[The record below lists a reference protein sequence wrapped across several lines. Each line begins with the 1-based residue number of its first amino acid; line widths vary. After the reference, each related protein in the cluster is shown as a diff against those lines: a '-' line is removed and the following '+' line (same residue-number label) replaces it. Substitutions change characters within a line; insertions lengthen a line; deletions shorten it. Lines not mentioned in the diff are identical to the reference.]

1 MPSAPASRPHPRQ
14 RRLSRAV
21 LAAAVLQVVAP
32 VATSFG
38 PGASPGEGAGAE
50 LLITP
55 VGWAFSIWG
64 VIYTLAIVSAVSAM
78 VGSDRRVPLRLQL
91 DQVGLYL
98 GGTLWI
104 LMSALESSTATFVAL
119 AIMFAFAVD
128 GVLTLARTPDAEL
141 APRAHRTL
149 TRIAFG
155 LYAGWVSAA
164 FFLNLSTALVGWGVV
179 DAGDVGWQLAVLA
192 VAGLTLAALV
202 LVGRLAAYAAAGLWA
217 LFGIAVTGQSDGTTS
232 VVVAAATAAVVL
244 LVAALLALGRGRAER
259 GAPA

>member
-1 MPSAPASRPHPRQ
+1 MERTPTGSRPHPRQ
-14 RRLSRAV
+14 RRLANAV

-32 VATSFG
+32 IATISG
-38 PGASPGEGAGAE
+38 PGASPGSGSGAE

-64 VIYTLAIVSAVSAM
+64 VIYALAIVQAVSTM
-78 VGSDRRVPLRLQL
+78 VKRDRRVPLRLQL
-91 DQVGLYL
+91 DQIGLYL

-104 LMSALESSTATFVAL
+104 LMAALDSSTATFVAL
-119 AIMFAFAVD
+119 ALMFGFAVD
-128 GVLTLARTPDAEL
+128 GVLTLARAGDEL
-141 APRAHRTL
+141 APRGHRTI

-179 DAGDVGWQLAVLA
+179 EADAVGWQLAVVA
-192 VAGLTLAALV
+192 VATVTLVALV

-217 LFGIAVTGQSDGTTS
+217 LFGIAVTGLSDGTDS
-232 VVVAAATAAVVL
+232 VVVAAAVAAVAL
-244 LVAALLALGRGRAER
+244 LVAAVVGLRRGTALGHRA
-259 GAPA
+259 